1 MLMVMGT
8 CETGHAGRTRAKPYC
23 VCILSHQPAT
33 RESTRPGVRDGKQ
46 GRVHERSNEI
56 FDVGTRGDTRDR
68 ERLG

>member
-8 CETGHAGRTRAKPYC
+8 CETGHADRFRAKPYC

-33 RESTRPGVRDGKQ
+33 REGACPGVRGGKQ
-46 GRVHERSNEI
+46 DRVHERSNEI
-56 FDVGTRGDTRDR
+56 FDVGARGDTRDR